1 MMRVKKERQR
11 SKVHNLMLSLESEKE
26 GSKAHTNLLAEL
38 KTHRRKMN
46 EVKNSLPPEV
56 YDILTK
62 QWGDFVETCSQS
74 GEHIEDLDKY
84 FDEYLSTFMKYPH

>member
-1 MMRVKKERQR
+1 
-11 SKVHNLMLSLESEKE
+11 
-26 GSKAHTNLLAEL
+26 
-38 KTHRRKMN
+38 MN

>member
-1 MMRVKKERQR
+1 MSVKKEERR
-11 SKVHNLMLSLESEKE
+11 TKVHNLMLSLESKKE
-26 GSKAHTNLLAEL
+26 GTKEHTNLLVEL
-38 KTHRRKMN
+38 KTHRRKMS

-62 QWGDFVETCSQS
+62 QWGEFIETCSQS

-84 FDEYLSTFMKYPH
+84 FDQYLSTFMKYPH

>member
-1 MMRVKKERQR
+1 MSVKKEERR
-11 SKVHNLMLSLESEKE
+11 TKVHNLMLSL
-26 GSKAHTNLLAEL
+26 GSKTEGTKEHTDLLREL
-38 KTHRRKMN
+38 HEHRSKMN

-62 QWGDFVETCSQS
+62 QWGDFIETCSQS

-84 FDEYLSTFMKYPH
+84 FDQYLATFMKYPH

>member
-1 MMRVKKERQR
+1 MVSVKNEERR
-11 SKVHNLMLSLESEKE
+11 TKVHNLMLSLESKKE
-26 GSKAHTNLLAEL
+26 GTKEHTNVLEEL
-38 KTHRRKMN
+38 NTHRRKMN

-62 QWGDFVETCSQS
+62 QWGDFIETCSQS

-84 FDEYLSTFMKYPH
+84 FDEYLSNFMKYPH

>member
-1 MMRVKKERQR
+1 MVSVKIEERR
-11 SKVHNLMLSLESEKE
+11 TKVHNLMLSLESKKE
-26 GSKAHTNLLAEL
+26 GTREHTNLLAEL

-62 QWGDFVETCSQS
+62 QWGDFIETCSQS